1 MWYTP
6 DVMIFFFFFFCNEF
20 ITTSVKSS
28 AQHHYK
34 SKFIH
39 TNCFQPTQ
47 KIFTKPASDHVDCTA
62 STGFT
67 GSDKEEIMTN
77 VSETLNILLKHNA
90 EFALEFIMICG
101 ATLFPRSET
110 TTLEAYYVY
119 TIAFFSF
126 LHSTRTFHFFFLIF
140 FFPPWVKIWE
150 NTFKIRYCWRDVKSE
165 VVHDGY
171 ATPLILA
178 W

>member
-1 MWYTP
+1 MCLFMWYTP
-6 DVMIFFFFFFCNEF
+6 DVMILFFFFCNEF

-47 KIFTKPASDHVDCTA
+47 KIFTKQVSDHVDCTA

-101 ATLFPRSET
+101 ATLFPEVKQQLWRH
-110 TTLEAYYVY
+110 
-119 TIAFFSF
+119 IM
-126 LHSTRTFHFFFLIF
+126 STQ
-140 FFPPWVKIWE
+140 
-150 NTFKIRYCWRDVKSE
+150 
-165 VVHDGY
+165 
-171 ATPLILA
+171 
-178 W
+178 